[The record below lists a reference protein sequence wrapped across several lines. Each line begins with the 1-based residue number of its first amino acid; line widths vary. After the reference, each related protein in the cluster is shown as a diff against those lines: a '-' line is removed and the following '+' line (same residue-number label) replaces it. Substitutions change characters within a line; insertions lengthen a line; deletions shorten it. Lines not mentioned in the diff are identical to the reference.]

1 MLLISKLPP
10 YMVILIDV
18 ERRVSYYVTLVAFTC
33 GSATGLPSY
42 RFDTRKI
49 QAQAERI
56 SRQY

>member
-1 MLLISKLPP
+1 
-10 YMVILIDV
+10 MVILIDV